1 MLEEAITEIKIN
13 NCILASKQLEKIKRL
28 ISVKGWKIHRLDA
41 SEVFKKQ
48 RIAEEKE
55 AEEIWKNMVMGQSRK
70 IVHKFLYENY
80 RNSMVYK
87 TDGTAIMA
95 AASHY

>member
-1 MLEEAITEIKIN
+1 MEEYGDGTE
-13 NCILASKQLEKIKRL
+13 Q
-28 ISVKGWKIHRLDA
+28 
-41 SEVFKKQ
+41 
-48 RIAEEKE
+48 
-55 AEEIWKNMVMGQSRK
+55 K

-95 AASHY
+95 SASHY